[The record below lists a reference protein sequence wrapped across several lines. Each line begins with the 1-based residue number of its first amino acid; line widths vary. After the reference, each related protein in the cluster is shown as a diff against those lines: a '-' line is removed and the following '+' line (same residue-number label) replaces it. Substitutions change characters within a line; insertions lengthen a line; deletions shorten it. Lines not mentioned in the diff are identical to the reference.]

1 MPVTLI
7 LQPKC
12 HQYWPEKM
20 NGSSTYGNVSVTL
33 LQEEI
38 LAEYTIR
45 NLSLKMVLKHPV
57 MHVLVKT
64 VCFPLD

>member
-1 MPVTLI
+1 MGIFSTLI

-12 HQYWPEKM
+12 QQYWPDKV

-33 LQEEI
+33 LQEEV

-45 NLSLKMVLKHPV
+45 SLTLKMVQ
-57 MHVLVKT
+57 
-64 VCFPLD
+64 